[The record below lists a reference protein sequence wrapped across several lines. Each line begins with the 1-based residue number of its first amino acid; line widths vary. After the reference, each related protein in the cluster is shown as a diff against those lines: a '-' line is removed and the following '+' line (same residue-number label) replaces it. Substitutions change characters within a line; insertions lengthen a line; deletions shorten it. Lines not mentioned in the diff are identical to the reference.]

1 MPNSK
6 AAALLALRVALG
18 WLMLVWG
25 ADKFANPAHGVA
37 VADRFYFGLLGA
49 PSLMPLLGGLQIAL
63 GALVIG
69 GVLRRAAYPALLLVT
84 GITLVGVW
92 RSVLD
97 PWGWYLERTNALFF
111 PSLIIFAGALA
122 LHAFRDE
129 DRLVL
134 GRPRGSAPADRFIL
148 SSDAVAPRTASR
160 PTAEG

>member
-49 PSLMPLLGGLQIAL
+49 PSLMPLLGGLLIAL

-69 GVLRRAAYPALLLVT
+69 GVLRRAAYPALLLVA

-111 PSLIIFAGALA
+111 PSLIVFAGALA

-134 GRPRGSAPADRFIL
+134 GRSRAGAPADRPGP
-148 SSDAVAPRTASR
+148 SSNPATSR
-160 PTAEG
+160 STAEV